1 MEQIVVIV
9 VFSLCAAVCVKI
21 MAVSYLM
28 TVNAVDT
35 KNALLIAESAAESY
49 KAFAK
54 DTSESI
60 PAYYDKNW
68 NPCDESNASFI
79 LHLTERKLEPS
90 ILLADIAVN
99 KITTNE
105 KLVNLTV
112 AARRGEQ

>member
-1 MEQIVVIV
+1 MEQIVVIA
-9 VFSLCAAVCVKI
+9 VFSLCAAICVKI

-49 KAFAK
+49 KAGVQSK
-54 DTSESI
+54 SI
-60 PAYYDKNW
+60 SVYYDSNW
-68 NPCDESNASFI
+68 NTCDEANAIFV
-79 LHLTERKLEPS
+79 LHLIEHELEFS

-99 KITTNE
+99 KIITNE